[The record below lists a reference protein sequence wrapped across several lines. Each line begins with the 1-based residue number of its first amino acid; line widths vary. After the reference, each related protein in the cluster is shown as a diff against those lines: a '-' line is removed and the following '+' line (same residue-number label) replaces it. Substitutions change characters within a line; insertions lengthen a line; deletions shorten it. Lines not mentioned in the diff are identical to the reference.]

1 MDLLETLD
9 WVLAI
14 VGDRC
19 VTRLVTRSCKL
30 LYFACNNGSF
40 EVIERT
46 VRLIERYGLLH
57 KELEG
62 MYETWN
68 EEKVTLVLFLCH
80 MNMNDMR
87 PIRLLREKGFP
98 VRLLRCRFEGR
109 NALEKALFYDNV
121 EMVRELLKVD
131 TWARTFIQTEEKFNE
146 LTRSL
151 QPDSDAYQILQT
163 RFNTLQLLEKN
174 ISMQG
179 P

>member
-1 MDLLETLD
+1 MEWT
-9 WVLAI
+9 
-14 VGDRC
+14 VG
-19 VTRLVTRSCKL
+19 
-30 LYFACNNGSF
+30 
-40 EVIERT
+40 
-46 VRLIERYGLLH
+46 LIERYGLLRQ
-57 KELEG
+57 ELEG

-68 EEKVTLVLFLCH
+68 REKVTLVLFLCH

-121 EMVRELLKVD
+121 EMVRELLKDDAWAGKFIPTD
-131 TWARTFIQTEEKFNE
+131 TTFNE

-151 QPDSDAYQILQT
+151 EPDSEVYQILQT
-163 RFNTLQLLEKN
+163 RFNAVKLLGKQSS
-174 ISMQG
+174 IRG

>member
-1 MDLLETLD
+1 MDLLETFN
-9 WVLAI
+9 WFLAI

-19 VTRLVTRSCKL
+19 ATRLVTRSCKL

-40 EVIERT
+40 EVIEWT
-46 VRLIERYGLLH
+46 VQLIERYGLLH

-80 MNMNDMR
+80 MNMSDMR
-87 PIRLLREKGFP
+87 PIQLLREKGFP

-109 NALEKALFYDNV
+109 NALEKAIFYDNV
-121 EMVRELLKVD
+121 EMVQELLKD
-131 TWARTFIQTEEKFNE
+131 DAWARTFIPTEEKFND

-151 QPDSDAYQILQT
+151 EPNSDSYQILQT
-163 RFNTLQLLEKN
+163 RFNALQ
-174 ISMQG
+174 
-179 P
+179 